1 MRRSILSFPDG
12 MRSAIKGPECIG
24 VGLAIL
30 MLNGL
35 WPVVPVLSGMALVA
49 LGATSVTAKR
59 FCAARN
65 GAFFVPLNLMVYCGL
80 YILFVG
86 ATLHQAFGGG
96 HRFGLLA
103 EIDLVLSAV
112 PLGMA
117 VDQTCSALGVRA
129 RVD

>member
-12 MRSAIKGPECIG
+12 MRSALKGPECIG
-24 VGLAIL
+24 AGLAIL

-49 LGATSVTAKR
+49 LGATSVTAR
-59 FCAARN
+59 RICATRN
-65 GAFFVPLNLMVYCGL
+65 AAFLVAMNLMVYCGL

-86 ATLHQAFGGG
+86 ATLHQAFVGG
-96 HRFGLLA
+96 RQFGVLTA
-103 EIDLVLSAV
+103 IDLVLSTV

-117 VDQTCSALGVRA
+117 VDHTCSALGVRA
-129 RVD
+129 RSD